1 MTISDFRVV
10 VLGMG
15 VQGKKRAMFA
25 FNDLVAKV
33 DVDKSNLDAD
43 YNKLSDINHKD
54 YDAVLL
60 CTPDDVKF
68 EILKEILNSK
78 KHVLV
83 EKPLFVKNKKELVEL
98 QNLANSNNVV
108 LYTAYNHRFE
118 PHFIN
123 MKNLLINKDLG
134 KIFRLRMFYGNG
146 TSGLV
151 KQSEWR
157 DQGSGVVLDI
167 GSHLLD
173 TLIFWF
179 GEKKIKITDINK
191 FKFENLSPDHAILT
205 GKIDNIYIELEVSL
219 LSWKNDFICDIIGS
233 KGSAHIS
240 SLCKWG
246 PSKFIT
252 RKRVLPAGKPDEN
265 IITLTQSDPTWEQ
278 EYIYFKQLVKNKE
291 NTDLSSDMEIFNIL
305 KSSI

>member
-15 VQGKKRAMFA
+15 VQGKKRAKFA

-33 DVDKSNLDAD
+33 DVDKSNLDAN
-43 YNKLSDINHKD
+43 YNKLSDINNKD

-179 GEKKIKITDINK
+179 GEKKIKITGINK

>member
-15 VQGKKRAMFA
+15 VQGKKRAKFA

-68 EILKEILNSK
+68 EILKEILNSR

-83 EKPLFVKNKKELVEL
+83 EKPLFVKNKKELLEL

-291 NTDLSSDMEIFNIL
+291 NTDLSSDIEIFNIL

>member
-1 MTISDFRVV
+1 MTISNFRVV

-15 VQGKKRAMFA
+15 VQGNKRARYA
-25 FNDLVAKV
+25 SNDLLATV
-33 DVDKSNLDAD
+33 DIDKNNLNADFNNLKDINDKD
-43 YNKLSDINHKD
+43 YN
-54 YDAVLL
+54 AVLL
-60 CTPDDVKF
+60 CTPDNVKF
-68 EILKEILNSK
+68 KILKNILNNK

-83 EKPLFVKNKKELVEL
+83 EKPLFVKSEEELLEL
-98 QNLANSNNVV
+98 QNIANKNKVV

-123 MKNLLINKDLG
+123 MKKLIINKNLG

-157 DQGSGVVLDI
+157 DQGHGVVLDI

-179 GEKKIKITDINK
+179 GDKKIDIKYSNN
-191 FKFENLSPDHAILT
+191 FCFENLSPDHAILT
-205 GKIDNIYIELEVSL
+205 GNIDNIFIELEVSL
-219 LSWKNDFICDIIGS
+219 LSWKNDFTCDVIGD

-265 IITLTQSDPTWEQ
+265 ISTLIQADPTWEH
-278 EYIYFKQLVKNKE
+278 EYIYFKKLIKNKVAT
-291 NTDLSSDMEIFNIL
+291 NLSSDIKIFNIL
-305 KSSI
+305 KNSI

>member
-10 VLGMG
+10 VVGMG
-15 VQGKKRAMFA
+15 VQGRKRAKFA
-25 FNDLVAKV
+25 SKDLVARV
-33 DVDKSNLDAD
+33 DVNKNNLDAD
-43 YNKLSDINHKD
+43 YNDLNDVNHKD
-54 YDAVLL
+54 YEAVLL

-68 EILKEILNSK
+68 NILKTILNSK

-83 EKPLFVKNKKELVEL
+83 EKPLFFESKEELLEL
-98 QNLANSNNVV
+98 QNIANNNNVV

-123 MKNLLINKDLG
+123 MKKLLIKKDLG
-134 KIFRLRMFYGNG
+134 KVFRLRMFYGNG

-151 KQSEWR
+151 KQSNWR
-157 DQGSGVVLDI
+157 DQGSGVILDI

-173 TLIFWF
+173 TLMFWF
-179 GEKKIKITDINK
+179 GEKKIEIIDINK
-191 FKFENLSPDHAILT
+191 FCFENLSPDHAILR
-205 GKIDNIYIELEVSL
+205 GNIDNIFVELEVSL
-219 LSWKNDFICDIIGS
+219 LSWKNDFVCDIIGD
-233 KGSAHIS
+233 KGSAHIN

-265 IITLTQSDPTWEQ
+265 IITLTQSDPTWEK
-278 EYIYFKQLVKNKE
+278 EYIYFKKLVKNGERTNLTNDIK
-291 NTDLSSDMEIFNIL
+291 IFNIL
-305 KSSI
+305 KHSI

>member
-1 MTISDFRVV
+1 
-10 VLGMG
+10 
-15 VQGKKRAMFA
+15 MF
-25 FNDLVAKV
+25 
-33 DVDKSNLDAD
+33 S
-43 YNKLSDINHKD
+43 Y
-54 YDAVLL
+54 Y
-60 CTPDDVKF
+60 
-68 EILKEILNSK
+68 
-78 KHVLV
+78 
-83 EKPLFVKNKKELVEL
+83 LFVKNKKELVEL
-98 QNLANSNNVV
+98 QNIANSNNVV

-179 GEKKIKITDINK
+179 GEKKIKIRDINK

>member
-10 VLGMG
+10 VVGMG
-15 VQGKKRAMFA
+15 VQGRKRAKFA
-25 FNDLVAKV
+25 SKDLVARV
-33 DVDKSNLDAD
+33 DVNKNILDAD
-43 YNKLSDINHKD
+43 YNDLNDVNHKD

-68 EILKEILNSK
+68 NILKTILNSK

-83 EKPLFVKNKKELVEL
+83 EKPLFFESKEELLEL
-98 QNLANSNNVV
+98 QNIANNNNVV

-123 MKNLLINKDLG
+123 MKKLLIKKDLG
-134 KIFRLRMFYGNG
+134 KVFRLRMFYGNG

-151 KQSEWR
+151 KQSNWR
-157 DQGSGVVLDI
+157 DQGSGVILDI

-173 TLIFWF
+173 TLMFWF
-179 GEKKIKITDINK
+179 GEKKIEIIDINK
-191 FKFENLSPDHAILT
+191 FCFENLSPDHAILR
-205 GKIDNIYIELEVSL
+205 GNIDNIFVELEVSL
-219 LSWKNDFICDIIGS
+219 LSWKNDFVCDVIGD
-233 KGSAHIS
+233 KGSAHIN

-265 IITLTQSDPTWEQ
+265 IITLTQSDPTWEK
-278 EYIYFKQLVKNKE
+278 EYIYFKKLVKNGERTNLTNDIK
-291 NTDLSSDMEIFNIL
+291 IFNIL
-305 KSSI
+305 KHSI

>member
-10 VLGMG
+10 VVGMG
-15 VQGKKRAMFA
+15 VQGRKRAKFA
-25 FNDLVAKV
+25 SKDLVARV
-33 DVDKSNLDAD
+33 DVNKNILDAD
-43 YNKLSDINHKD
+43 YNDLNDVNHKD

-68 EILKEILNSK
+68 NILKTILNSK

-83 EKPLFVKNKKELVEL
+83 EKPLFFESKEELLEL
-98 QNLANSNNVV
+98 QNIANNNNVV

-123 MKNLLINKDLG
+123 MKKLLIKKDLG
-134 KIFRLRMFYGNG
+134 KVFRLRMFYGNG

-151 KQSEWR
+151 KQSNWR
-157 DQGSGVVLDI
+157 DQGSGVILDI

-173 TLIFWF
+173 TLMFWF
-179 GEKKIKITDINK
+179 GEKKIEIIDINK
-191 FKFENLSPDHAILT
+191 FCFENLSPDHAILR
-205 GKIDNIYIELEVSL
+205 GNIDNIFVELEVSL
-219 LSWKNDFICDIIGS
+219 LSWKNDFVCDIIGD
-233 KGSAHIS
+233 KGSAHIN

-265 IITLTQSDPTWEQ
+265 IITLTQSDPTWEK
-278 EYIYFKQLVKNKE
+278 EYIYFKKLVKNGERTNLTNDIK
-291 NTDLSSDMEIFNIL
+291 IFNIL
-305 KSSI
+305 KHSI